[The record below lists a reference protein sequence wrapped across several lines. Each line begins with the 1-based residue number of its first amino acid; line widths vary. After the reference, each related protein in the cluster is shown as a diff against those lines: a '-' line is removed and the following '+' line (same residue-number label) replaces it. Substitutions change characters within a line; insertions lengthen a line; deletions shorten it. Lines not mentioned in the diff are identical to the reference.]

1 MPAPAILTLAPP
13 LLIAVVMLA
22 TPAARA
28 WLRRLAQDPQP
39 PGARRAAPLVH
50 GFAGLLAAAM
60 GIMLAG
66 YGGQAPL
73 SAAEPF
79 TLPSLLAIE
88 TAGLTV
94 GRRGG
99 NPLLLILAVPMVLGL
114 DMLMLG
120 LGLAYGTRVA
130 VMGLALLASV
140 VVQGLRRAD

>member
-1 MPAPAILTLAPP
+1 
-13 LLIAVVMLA
+13 
-22 TPAARA
+22 
-28 WLRRLAQDPQP
+28 
-39 PGARRAAPLVH
+39 
-50 GFAGLLAAAM
+50 M

-130 VMGLALLASV
+130 AMGLALLASV
-140 VVQGLRRAD
+140 VAQGLRRAD